1 MARSGDV
8 GNAWSGVY
16 NPRAIRRGI
25 SLEGDHMTVNRRALA
40 GALAALLLVAAC
52 GGSAT
57 QAPGATPAPAATQA
71 PVETPAAEVTQAP
84 TATELPDVSLVPG
97 AAGDL
102 EAMLPSE
109 AGGVAFQRTS
119 FDGASIPGGLPIGE
133 SDDDL
138 VNFLKDNGKG
148 LGDVR
153 VAIATPT
160 DPAAAGT
167 MVMAIQVKGIP
178 SDKLLAWVAKDQS
191 DAEKS
196 TVGGKQVYG
205 SGAAGFG
212 AWFYVKDDVAYYVI
226 ATGGGDVAESVI
238 SQLP

>member
-1 MARSGDV
+1 
-8 GNAWSGVY
+8 
-16 NPRAIRRGI
+16 
-25 SLEGDHMTVNRRALA
+25 MTVDRRALA
-40 GALAALLLVAAC
+40 GAFAALLLVTAC

-57 QAPGATPAPAATQA
+57 QAPGATQAPEVTQA
-71 PVETPAAEVTQAP
+71 PEATQPPEATQAP

-102 EAMLPSE
+102 EARLPSE
-109 AGGVAFQRTS
+109 AGGVKFQKTS

-148 LGDVR
+148 LDDVR
-153 VAIATPT
+153 VAIATPA

-167 MVMAIQVKGIP
+167 MVMAIQVEGIP
-178 SDKLLAWVAKDQS
+178 SDKLLAWVAKDMS

-212 AWFYVKDDVAYYVI
+212 AWFYVKDDVAYYVLD
-226 ATGGGDVAESVI
+226 AGGADLAESVI

>member
-1 MARSGDV
+1 
-8 GNAWSGVY
+8 
-16 NPRAIRRGI
+16 
-25 SLEGDHMTVNRRALA
+25 MTVDRRALA
-40 GALAALLLVAAC
+40 GAFAALLLVAAC

-57 QAPGATPAPAATQA
+57 QAPGATQGPEATQA
-71 PVETPAAEVTQAP
+71 PVETPAAVETQAP
-84 TATELPDVSLVPG
+84 TATELPDVSLAPG

-102 EAMLPSE
+102 EAVLPSE
-109 AGGVAFQRTS
+109 AGGVKFQKAS
-119 FDGASIPGGLPIGE
+119 FDGASIPGVLPIGE
-133 SDDDL
+133 GEDDL
-138 VNFLKDNGKG
+138 TNFLKDNGKG
-148 LGDVR
+148 LDDVR
-153 VAIATPT
+153 FAIATPT
-160 DPAAAGT
+160 DPSAAGT

-178 SDKLLAWVAKDQS
+178 SDKLLAWVAKDMS

-226 ATGGGDVAESVI
+226 ATGGADLAESVI